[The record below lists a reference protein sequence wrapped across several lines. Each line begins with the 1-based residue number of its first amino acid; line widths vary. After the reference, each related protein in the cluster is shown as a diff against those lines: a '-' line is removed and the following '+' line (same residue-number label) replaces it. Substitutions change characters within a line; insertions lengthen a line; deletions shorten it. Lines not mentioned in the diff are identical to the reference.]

1 MNSLFSTIRRSAAL
15 AVLAIGLGACAD
27 SVTAP
32 REEAPRTPDQAIII
46 NMIAPDSTSADFTV
60 TPTGGTFRM
69 GKHAIWFPANAI
81 CDPAVSTYGPD
92 TWDQPCTV
100 LSRSIDIH
108 AEVRTIEGKEWVD
121 FTPALRFRPHQSY
134 EKWVWIFMRADGAIL
149 ANAADFNI
157 LYTPAFGAPGIDE
170 SLEDP
175 TLRSYVSG
183 GYVYRRIK
191 HFSGYMVASGRSG
204 LVESGST
211 LDQF

>member
-81 CDPAVSTYGPD
+81 CDPAVSTCGPD

-100 LSRSIDIH
+100 LSRSIDIQ
-108 AEVRTIEGKEWVD
+108 AKEGLCNH
-121 FTPALRFRPHQSY
+121 P
-134 EKWVWIFMRADGAIL
+134 I
-149 ANAADFNI
+149 
-157 LYTPAFGAPGIDE
+157 PGRD
-170 SLEDP
+170 
-175 TLRSYVSG
+175 
-183 GYVYRRIK
+183 
-191 HFSGYMVASGRSG
+191 
-204 LVESGST
+204 
-211 LDQF
+211 